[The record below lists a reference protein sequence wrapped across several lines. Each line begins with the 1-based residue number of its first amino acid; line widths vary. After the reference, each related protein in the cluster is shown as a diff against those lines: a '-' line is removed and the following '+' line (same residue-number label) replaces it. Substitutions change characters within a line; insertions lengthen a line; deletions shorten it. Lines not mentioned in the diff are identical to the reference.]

1 MMSVKF
7 EKAVRQLNKVKLS
20 KPNYRIGDISGAKIV
35 TKSFKG
41 H

>member
-20 KPNYRIGDISGAKIV
+20 KPHYTGGDMSRAEIT
-35 TKSFKG
+35 TKPFKG

>member
-20 KPNYRIGDISGAKIV
+20 KPHYISGDMSGAKII